1 MINNILNDAIIL
13 AGGKGTRLANVLN
26 GKPKPLVEIGGI
38 PLLKHQVDLLI
49 KFNIN
54 NIYLL
59 VNYKANLIKKYLED
73 EYNNNINF
81 IILEDGAHALGTG
94 GSIIKHLTSFSDR
107 FLVLY
112 GDTFLNIDFARFF
125 TSIKPSPIISF
136 ETNTPLTP
144 SSLTLGYIDIK
155 TFKYFVCKYQ
165 LKGLYLYF
173 YNYNQYM
180 YILLYMNYT

>member
-1 MINNILNDAIIL
+1 MINNKLTDAIIL

-49 KFNIN
+49 KFNIK

-73 EYNNNINF
+73 EYNNVNF
-81 IILEDGAHALGTG
+81 IILEDGEHALGTG
-94 GSIIKHLTSFSDR
+94 GSIIKHLTSFSER

-112 GDTFLNIDFARFF
+112 GDTFLNIDFDKFYKF
-125 TSIKPSPIISF
+125 H
-136 ETNTPLTP
+136 
-144 SSLTLGYIDIK
+144 
-155 TFKYFVCKYQ
+155 Q
-165 LKGLYLYF
+165 LKKLF
-173 YNYNQYM
+173 YV
-180 YILLYMNYT
+180 